1 MTLYST
7 ESTTQASSTETTV
20 SRTETTQT
28 TQAEE
33 GEINSV
39 LLLNTFVDNKQYV
52 LKNIQNN
59 GGQLVETNIDFVT
72 GTSS

>member
-7 ESTTQASSTETTV
+7 ESTTQASSTETTI
-20 SRTETTQT
+20 SRTESTQT